1 MRIAIMQPYLLP
13 YIGYFQLIN
22 CVDKFVVYDNIQ
34 YSKKGWINRNRILVN
49 GRDDYFTIPLKKD
62 SDFLNVDQ
70 RFIADSYAKEKNKII
85 TRINELYKKAPQ
97 YQIISPLIAEVFNAE
112 FDNLFEFILN
122 SLKKIC
128 AFLEIKTELILS
140 SEISID
146 HSLKAQDKVIALCK
160 KLNATHYLNPIG
172 GTELYSK
179 SVFKENNIELNFIK
193 SNDIE
198 YPQFNYDFMPWLSI
212 IDVLFFNSK
221 QDVQQFLNSYTI
233 H

>member
-1 MRIAIMQPYLLP
+1 MQPYLLP

>member
-1 MRIAIMQPYLLP
+1 MQPYLLP

-62 SDFLNVDQ
+62 SDFLNVNQ

-85 TRINELYKKAPQ
+85 TRINDLYKKAPQ

-221 QDVQQFLNSYTI
+221 QDIQQFLNSYTI

>member
-62 SDFLNVDQ
+62 SDFLNVNQ

-221 QDVQQFLNSYTI
+221 QDIQQFLNSYTI

>member
-1 MRIAIMQPYLLP
+1 MQPYLLP

-49 GRDDYFTIPLKKD
+49 GRDDYFTIPLRKD

-70 RFIADSYAKEKNKII
+70 RFIADSYSKEKNKII
-85 TRINELYKKAPQ
+85 TRINELYRKAPQ
-97 YQIISPLIAEVFNAE
+97 YQIISPLITEIFNAE
-112 FDNLFEFILN
+112 FDNLFDFIHN
-122 SLKKIC
+122 SLKIIC
-128 AFLEIKTELILS
+128 EFLEIKTELILS
-140 SEISID
+140 SAISID

-193 SNDIE
+193 SNAIE
-198 YPQFNYDFMPWLSI
+198 YSQFSYDFIPWLSI

>member
-1 MRIAIMQPYLLP
+1 MQPYFLP

-22 CVDKFVVYDNIQ
+22 CVDKFVVYNNIQ

-49 GRDDYFTIPLKKD
+49 GRDDYFTIPLRKD

-122 SLKKIC
+122 SLKIIC
-128 AFLEIKTELILS
+128 KFLEIKTELILS
-140 SEISID
+140 SAISID

-179 SVFKENNIELNFIK
+179 SVFNENNIELNFIK

-198 YPQFNYDFMPWLSI
+198 YPQFNYDFIPWLSI

-233 H
+233 Q

>member
-1 MRIAIMQPYLLP
+1 MQPYLLP

-62 SDFLNVDQ
+62 SDFLNVNQ

-221 QDVQQFLNSYTI
+221 QDIQQFLNSYTI